1 MRRSGRT
8 PILILILGLPAIA
21 RAENDFFL
29 SRDETLPAQ
38 TYLDSDG
45 GELAKKPSASPW
57 ETFVEGEAPAPE
69 RFEIPGL
76 FPIKQTSPE
85 LQTLVAGPTFRNQK
99 NRIEVGAGFA
109 YINSRWRFP
118 FELSVEPTWRRNKNV
133 SSDDRNFSRVR
144 TFGLVGLWDRSSN
157 WESTAFAVTGFYD
170 TQNDSFNNLEFG
182 GSISE
187 TFGRRLTLSGNLA
200 WGGEWPN
207 GGDFNNAAFGSI
219 GVSYNV
225 GAGVRAGGFYEP
237 DNNYTHEDDFGG
249 FISYQFLSFA
259 ELIVN
264 AGKNDF
270 VNVRLMFSYALE
282 RP

>member
-1 MRRSGRT
+1 
-8 PILILILGLPAIA
+8 
-21 RAENDFFL
+21 
-29 SRDETLPAQ
+29 
-38 TYLDSDG
+38 
-45 GELAKKPSASPW
+45 
-57 ETFVEGEAPAPE
+57 
-69 RFEIPGL
+69 
-76 FPIKQTSPE
+76 
-85 LQTLVAGPTFRNQK
+85 
-99 NRIEVGAGFA
+99 
-109 YINSRWRFP
+109 INSRWRFP

-259 ELIVN
+259 ELLVN
-264 AGKNDF
+264 AGKNHF
-270 VNVRLMFSYALE
+270 VNVPLMFSFALGAPQAAVRCARVSRLGSGAAVPGGRE
-282 RP
+282 LPGPQRQGPRSGAVREEQRRNPAAGRRRGADAAPGGPYTRGRAGADPGAVIQAGESHR